1 MKKILIIGA
10 ASAIASAC
18 ARLWAADKAQFFL
31 VARNPERLRQTA
43 DDLAAR
49 GAGAVHVYALDMNQF
64 DQHAAML
71 EACYGAL
78 GSVDIALVA
87 HGTLPDQAACQQD
100 VALAL
105 REFSSNGLSVVSVL
119 TLLANRMEAQR
130 SGVLAV
136 VSSVAGDRGRYSNYL
151 YGTAKAAVS
160 IFCEGLRARLF
171 HAGVHVLTIKPGFVD
186 TPMTK
191 GLPLPGPLVATPER
205 VARDIKRAV
214 ERRANVVYTLGFWA
228 LIMLVIKCV
237 PDFVF
242 KRLKL

>member
-1 MKKILIIGA
+1 MKKIAIIGA
-10 ASAIASAC
+10 ASAIATSC
-18 ARLWAADKAQFFL
+18 ARLWAADKAEFFL

-43 DDLAAR
+43 DDLIAR
-49 GAGAVHVYALDMNQF
+49 GAAAVHVHALDMNLLER
-64 DQHAAML
+64 HAQL
-71 EACYGAL
+71 VDACYGAL
-78 GSVDIALVA
+78 GSVDIVLVA
-87 HGTLPDQAACQQD
+87 HGTLPDQVACQQD

-130 SGVLAV
+130 SGTLAV
-136 VSSVAGDRGRYSNYL
+136 ISSVAGDRGRYSNYL

-160 IFCEGLRARLF
+160 TFCEGLRARLF

-205 VARDIKRAV
+205 VARDIVRAV
-214 ERRANVVYTLGFWA
+214 ERRANVLYTPGFWA

-237 PDFVF
+237 PGVVF
-242 KRLKL
+242 KRLKI

>member
-18 ARLWAADKAQFFL
+18 ARLWAIDKAEFFL
-31 VARNPERLRQTA
+31 VARNQERLRQTA
-43 DDLAAR
+43 DDLTAR
-49 GAGAVHVYALDMNQF
+49 GAAAVHVFALDMNQF
-64 DQHAAML
+64 DQHAQML
-71 EACYGAL
+71 EACFGVL
-78 GSVDIALVA
+78 GKVDIVLVA

-130 SGVLAV
+130 SGTIAV
-136 VSSVAGDRGRYSNYL
+136 IASVAGDRGRYSNYL

-160 IFCEGLRARLF
+160 TFCEGLRARLF
-171 HAGVHVLTIKPGFVD
+171 HAGVHVMTIKPGFVD
-186 TPMTK
+186 SPMTK
-191 GLPLPGPLVATPER
+191 GLPLPGPLVASPDR
-205 VARDIKRAV
+205 VARDITRAV
-214 ERRANVVYTLGFWA
+214 ERSANVVYTPGFWA
-228 LIMLVIKCV
+228 LIMLVIRTV
-237 PDFVF
+237 PSFVF